1 MQELT
6 GARLAYVEQD
16 HRVDIRGRRAQEVE
30 QAARLLEKTLEHY
43 QYSGMQF
50 SRKTIYNILAPELS
64 ASEDLALLPCSRPV
78 VSVMPGGPPSDGFV
92 LSNPSTDAASSSGRQ
107 AAGSQ
112 ASTSGV
118 DERLGAPPGRVQ
130 VPLLR
135 PAADLDACLQ
145 QLIDLAATVC
155 MQHPADCDRMEIR
168 LYLGKL
174 LLTDVTSSR
183 RQLPT
188 ASLLEWTY
196 PRDGRAVFDTSLP
209 QDTIRS
215 LDSYL
220 TGRGLTV
227 TQQVKSASLHL
238 ETSIPWIQYHPTF
251 AVAEDGALRIS
262 KLETLGCKPL
272 TLALV
277 GPSHTADVRL
287 RYVASVQHGAEDE
300 VAEELRRRQGEF
312 ALVNGTQVVV
322 PSDLRDMDLTLTSA
336 RVKLKRVYVT
346 PQPLP
351 PPAAGASTTEAGAK
365 KPRAKRA
372 GAAAAASGVELPPVS
387 LKVSAAG
394 VVDNLGGKRLEVTVS
409 CPELN
414 AALMGL
420 HRSREEPPGA
430 RDALLAQLRS
440 LLAHVAHLRANVA
453 FAP

>member
-1 MQELT
+1 M
-6 GARLAYVEQD
+6 YVEQD
-16 HRVDIRGRRAQEVE
+16 HRVDIRGRRQEAE
-30 QAARLLEKTLEHY
+30 RAARLLEKTLEHY

-50 SRKTIYNILAPELS
+50 SRKTIYNILAPELT
-64 ASEDLALLPCSRPV
+64 ASEELALLPCSRPV
-78 VSVMPGGPPSDGFV
+78 INAMPGGPPSDGFV
-92 LSNPSTDAASSSGRQ
+92 LSLPSSDVASSSGRP
-107 AAGSQ
+107 APGSE
-112 ASTSGV
+112 ASTSG
-118 DERLGAPPGRVQ
+118 LGAPGRIQ

-135 PAADLDACLQ
+135 PAADLDTCLQ
-145 QLIDLAATVC
+145 QLIDLAANVC

-174 LLTDVTSSR
+174 VLTDLTTSR

-188 ASLLEWTY
+188 PSLLEWTY
-196 PRDGRAVFDTSLP
+196 PRDGRAVFDTSMP

-220 TGRGLTV
+220 TGQGLTV

-251 AVAEDGALRIS
+251 SVADDGALRIS

-346 PQPLP
+346 PEPLP
-351 PPAAGASTTEAGAK
+351 PPGATSSGDAGGR
-365 KPRAKRA
+365 KPRTKRAAVAGA
-372 GAAAAASGVELPPVS
+372 GAAAASELPPVS

-420 HRSREEPPGA
+420 HRSREEAPGA
-430 RDALLAQLRS
+430 RAALLGQLRS